1 MGFAAYFLAVILMA
15 LSYVTGEFN
24 IGTGTG
30 NLTID
35 TGGGF
40 TGKLIRFFWT
50 RQTAAGAAAAYSG
63 GEGWAVSS
71 TQRVCQAW
79 AGDDALATSNTARA
93 LDGTRCIRLFSN
105 GTPTG
110 DGNADFVDFTTG
122 GAGRFTIN
130 RVTAFGVDMLVR
142 YEMWGGDDI
151 SNAFIGAF
159 TGPAAAGTGNRAYT
173 GVGFQGHYF
182 RFLNGAS
189 QTTAD
194 ETGVAEMGV
203 GIGQAKVTTP
213 PSTGIAQQVCV
224 WTDDDA
230 STHASR
236 AESYMDSGLC
246 WGAYDPSAG
255 GTPVVE
261 DKASFVSSDTD
272 GFTLNHTL
280 ATNGSVWFYAVCVR
294 GTFQI
299 ALGQQ
304 ARPTATGDQDLTSP
318 GFEPVGFSLVAGFPT
333 ANATET
339 AKMHLIQGAGEATG
353 TVVDGAVTCAADAT
367 INTNDDMRTIGTKV
381 YIQIDNAGAIVAEAD
396 LTAWLSNGARL
407 NWPTVDANA
416 RLYQWTMWG
425 SAAAAADTLF
435 AQSAL

>member
-1 MGFAAYFLAVILMA
+1 MA
-15 LSYVTGEFN
+15 LSYVTGSFN

-63 GEGWAVSS
+63 GEGWAASS
-71 TQRVCQAW
+71 TQRACQAW
-79 AGDDALATSNTARA
+79 AADDGVSSTVTARA

-130 RVTAFGVDMLVR
+130 RATAFGVDMLVR
-142 YEMWGGDDI
+142 YEMWGGTEVA
-151 SNAFIGAF
+151 NTFIGVF

-173 GVGFQGHYF
+173 GVGFQGNYF
-182 RFLNGAS
+182 RYLTGAS

-194 ETGVAEMGV
+194 ETGVAEMGA

-224 WTDDDA
+224 WADDNA
-230 STHASR
+230 TNMTNR

-255 GTPVVE
+255 GSPVVE
-261 DKASFVSSDTD
+261 DKASFVSSDSD

-280 ATNGSVWFYAVCVR
+280 ATNGSVRFYAVCVK

-299 ALGQQ
+299 ALGQK
-304 ARPTATGDQDLTSP
+304 ARPTATGDQDETGP
-318 GFEPVGFSLVAGFPT
+318 GFDVVGLGIVAGFPT

-339 AKMHLIQGAGEATG
+339 TKMHLIQGAGEATG

-367 INTNDDMRTIGTKV
+367 NPTNDDMLNSGTKI
-381 YIQIDNAGAIVAEAD
+381 YAQIDNAGAIIAEAD
-396 LTAWLSNGARL
+396 LTAWIANGFRL

-416 RLYQWTMWG
+416 RLFQWTAWG